1 MCTIIALFGVRQDFP
16 LVLATNRDEFYQRPS
31 TGPVR
36 LMDSPKVVGGRD
48 LLASGTWMGVTE
60 AGLFV
65 GLTNQRRMRPP
76 EGDKRS
82 RGELVMQALS
92 LETPARIRRWVEALD
107 ASAYQGFNL
116 MFGDARELYVAYGRE
131 SPHVEVEQVPKG
143 LHLLPNDRLDSPAFW
158 KVERARTLL
167 APYLTAPF
175 EQLCAALKRT
185 LGDTEMPALSELP
198 ELPEG
203 APYDRP
209 MLQRLAA
216 LCVRTPVYGTRSS
229 TIVALREGGVSHY
242 LYADGPPD
250 QAPFRD
256 VRGLFAAP

>member
-36 LMDSPKVVGGRD
+36 LMESPKAVGGRD

-60 AGLFV
+60 SGLFV
-65 GLTNQRRMRPP
+65 GLTNQRRLRPP
-76 EGDKRS
+76 ARDKRS

-92 LETPARIRRWVEALD
+92 QETPARIRRWVEQID

-131 SPHVEVEQVPKG
+131 TPHVEVEAVAEG
-143 LHLLPNDRLDSPAFW
+143 LHLLPNDRLDSPSFW

-167 APYLTAPF
+167 EPYLTAPF
-175 EQLCAALKRT
+175 PELRAALERT
-185 LGDTEMPALSELP
+185 LADTEMPALSELP
-198 ELPEG
+198 DLPEG
-203 APYDRP
+203 SPYDQG

-229 TIVALREGGVSHY
+229 TVVALREGGVGHY
-242 LYADGPPD
+242 VYADGPPD
-250 QAPFRD
+250 QVSFQD